1 MDVEIRLYSGL
12 KDYAPGESNAFSLSL
27 PPEARVADAMARL
40 AMPLAL
46 DCVMI
51 LDGRRA
57 NRDTPLSDGAV
68 LVLFSVISGG

>member
-12 KDYAPGESNAFSLSL
+12 KEYAPAEGTIFRLDLKAGSC
-27 PPEARVADAMARL
+27 VGDAMGRL
-40 AMPLAL
+40 AIPPSL

-57 NRDTPLSDGAV
+57 DRETPLNEDAV

>member
-12 KDYAPGESNAFSLSL
+12 KDYAPGESTVFSLSL
-27 PPEARVADAMARL
+27 PPGARVADAMARL
-40 AMPLAL
+40 AMPPAL

-57 NRDTPLSDGAV
+57 TRDTPLSDGAV